1 MISFHGSG
9 EPLSLITQLDA
20 DNYEGDPVLEEIR
33 SERGYNYSDVI
44 SVSPD
49 KLPNYEDKVSC
60 LCK

>member
-1 MISFHGSG
+1 MY
-9 EPLSLITQLDA
+9 TQLDA

-60 LCK
+60 LCE